1 MVSMETLLQDLRF
14 ALRQLRKSP
23 GFAALAVLT
32 LAFGIGANT
41 AMFTVVENVLI
52 RPLPYAHPD
61 RLVRIGPPIDSGLN
75 NTSWLNYRDIR
86 DQTRSMDLVACYAED
101 VGVVRGKEGS
111 VTVVTPGVTPNLF
124 KMLGARPLLGRTFT
138 EEEAQSGGI
147 KTAVISEGLWRNVF
161 DSDPE
166 ILNRTIVVN
175 GQPRAVV
182 GVMPRDFRFPESVG
196 QDMQKGLWLPLQST
210 QSMETERGESFFAI
224 IGELKPGV
232 TLAQGRAD
240 LSAIVQRI
248 RELDPKVSKEFSF
261 RAIPYQETL
270 TGPAAPVFMALLVAV
285 GLVLLIACANVAN
298 LLIAR
303 CLVRQ
308 QEFAVRAALGAG
320 QWRLMRQLI
329 AEGGLLSA
337 IGCALGFALAAF
349 AIALVHKLPPDTI
362 PRAEDIRIRWT
373 VVLVLAAI
381 ATVTTVLAAFLPAL
395 LVSRFDPQRA
405 LQVASRGV
413 GSRSVRR
420 RLSGAVVAGEV
431 ALSALLLVGTGLL
444 FHTLWNLEHV
454 HLGFDV
460 TRVTTF
466 TAMPADASGF
476 ASINVSSDTTQAPT
490 SIATLVYQPVL
501 ERIRNAPGV
510 EDAALDTAPPFSGI
524 DMHSSF
530 DIVGQPK
537 EPGNDQNA
545 RVTAVSGGFA
555 SVMRTPVMSGRM
567 INEGDT
573 ESSPYVIAINEAV
586 ARKYFSGKNPLGM
599 QLDLG
604 GKNTGMIQPYTI
616 VGVIGDQVDAST
628 SQPAQPFLMIPYRQ
642 VPTTSLFYQALIKTV
657 VNFVVKTRGDI
668 AVAPAMRS
676 VFHELAPDYALD
688 NFQTMQQAV
697 DQSNFS
703 SRMGLYL
710 TGAFA
715 GMAVLM
721 VIAGLYGVLA
731 QLVSYRRREFG
742 IRLALGATPGGILG
756 LVLRQGLVFVGAGL
770 AIGIVIAIF
779 AGNLVKSFLYQVK
792 PADVWTYCGV
802 VVLLLLVGSVAAL
815 IPARRA
821 AAVEPMTA
829 LREE

>member
-1 MVSMETLLQDLRF
+1 MQTLLQDLRF
-14 ALRQLRKSP
+14 AVRQLRNSP

-52 RPLPYAHPD
+52 RRLPYAHPD
-61 RLVRIGPPIDSGLN
+61 RLVRIGPPIGSGLG
-75 NTSWLNYRDIR
+75 NTSWLNYRDVR
-86 DQTRSMDLVACYAED
+86 DQTRNMDLVGCYAED
-101 VGVVRGKEGS
+101 VGVVRGKDGS
-111 VTVVTPGVTPNLF
+111 VSVVAPGVTPSVF

-138 EEEAQSGGI
+138 EEESQPGAP

-161 DSDPE
+161 HSDPE
-166 ILNRTIVVN
+166 ILSHTVTVN
-175 GQPRAVV
+175 GQPRAIV

-196 QDMQKGLWLPLQST
+196 QEMQKGLWLPLQP
-210 QSMETERGESFFAI
+210 TEEMQTSRGESFFAI

-232 TLAQGRAD
+232 TVAQGRAE

-248 RELDPKVSKEFSF
+248 HELDPKASTDLSL

-270 TGPAAPVFMALLVAV
+270 TGPVAPVFLALLVAV

-329 AEGGLLSA
+329 AEGALLSA
-337 IGCALGFALAAF
+337 LGCAFGFALAAF
-349 AIALVHKLPPDTI
+349 AIELVHKLPPDTI
-362 PRAEDIRIRWT
+362 PRAENIGLRWT

-381 ATVTTVLAAFLPAL
+381 ATVTTVLSAFLPAWI
-395 LVSRFDPQRA
+395 VSRSDPQRV
-405 LQVASRGV
+405 LQGASRGL
-413 GSRSVRR
+413 GARSVRR

-431 ALSALLLVGTGLL
+431 ALSALLLVATGLL

-454 HLGFDV
+454 QLGFDV

-476 ASINVSSDTTQAPT
+476 AGMTVSSDLAHAPT
-490 SIATLVYQPVL
+490 SVATLVYQPVL
-501 ERIRNAPGV
+501 ERMRNTPGV

-524 DMHSSF
+524 DLHSSF
-530 DIVGQPK
+530 DIVGRPK
-537 EPGNDQNA
+537 HAGEDGNA
-545 RVTAVSGGFA
+545 RVTAMSGGYA
-555 SVMRTPVMSGRM
+555 RLMRTPMIRGRM
-567 INEGDT
+567 ISDDDT
-573 ESSPYVIAINEAV
+573 ESSPFVIVINETL
-586 ARKYFSGKNPLGM
+586 ARKYFAGKDPLGT

-604 GKNTGMIQPYTI
+604 GKDTGMIRPYTI
-616 VGVIGDQVDAST
+616 VGVIGDQVDTST
-628 SQPAQPFLMIPYRQ
+628 SQPPQPVLMIPCRQ
-642 VPTTSLFYQALIKTV
+642 VPTTSLFYPALVKTV
-657 VNFVVKTRGDI
+657 VNFMVKTRGEV

-703 SRMGLYL
+703 SRIGLYL
-710 TGAFA
+710 TGVFA

-742 IRLALGATPGGILG
+742 IRLALGATPNGISG
-756 LVLRQGLVFVGAGL
+756 MVLRQGLVFVGTGL
-770 AIGIVIAIF
+770 AIGILAAVF
-779 AGNLVKSFLYQVK
+779 AGNLVKSFLYQVQ
-792 PADVWTYCGV
+792 PADAWTYLGV
-802 VVLLLLVGSVAAL
+802 VFLLVLVGSVAAL
-815 IPARRA
+815 IPAHRA
-821 AAVEPMTA
+821 ATVEPMTA

>member
-1 MVSMETLLQDLRF
+1 MLTLGQDLRF
-14 ALRQLRKSP
+14 ALRMLRKSP
-23 GFAALAVLT
+23 GFAVLAVLT

-41 AMFTVVENVLI
+41 AMFTVVESVLI

-61 RLVRIGPPIDSGLN
+61 RLVRIGPPNGTGMS

-86 DQTRSMDLVACYAED
+86 DQTRNMDAVGCYAED

-111 VTVVTPGVTPNLF
+111 VSVVTPGVTPSVF
-124 KMLGARPLLGRTFT
+124 KILGARPLMGRTFT
-138 EEEAQSGGI
+138 EDEGQPGGP
-147 KTAVISEGLWRNVF
+147 KTAVISEEMWRNVF
-161 DSDPE
+161 NSDPE
-166 ILNRTIVVN
+166 ILTRTISVN

-182 GVMPRDFRFPESVG
+182 GVMPRDFRFPESAG
-196 QDMQKGLWLPLQST
+196 QDIQKGLWLPLQAT
-210 QSMETERGESFFAI
+210 PEMQTERGESFFAI

-232 TLAQGRAD
+232 TMAQNRAE

-248 RELDPKVSKEFSF
+248 REIDPKVASDFSF
-261 RAIPYQETL
+261 RAVPYQESL
-270 TGPAAPVFMALLVAV
+270 TGPVAPVFIGLVVAV

-308 QEFAVRAALGAG
+308 QEFAVRAALGAS

-329 AEGGLLSA
+329 VEGGLLSA
-337 IGCALGFALAAF
+337 FGCALGFALADF
-349 AIALVHKLPPDTI
+349 AIELVHKLPPDTI
-362 PRAEDIRIRWT
+362 PRAETIGIRWT

-381 ATVTTVLAAFLPAL
+381 ATLTTVLSAFLPAL
-395 LVSRFDPQRA
+395 LVSRSDPQRA
-405 LQVASRGV
+405 LSAASRGV
-413 GSRSVRR
+413 GVRAVRR

-431 ALSALLLVGTGLL
+431 ALSTLLLVATGLL

-460 TRVTTF
+460 AQITTF

-476 ASINVSSDTTQAPT
+476 ANMTVSSDAAHAPI
-490 SIATLVYQPVL
+490 SVATLVYQPVL
-501 ERIRNAPGV
+501 ERMRNTPGV
-510 EDAALDTAPPFSGI
+510 QEAALDTAPPFSGI
-524 DMHSSF
+524 DMHTSF
-530 DIVGQPK
+530 DILGQPK
-537 EPGNDQNA
+537 NPGEDRGA
-545 RVTAVSGGFA
+545 RITAVSGGYA
-555 SVMRTPVMSGRM
+555 QLMRTPVIRGRM
-567 INEGDT
+567 ISDDDT
-573 ESSPYVIAINEAV
+573 ESSPYAIAINEVLAQ
-586 ARKYFSGKNPLGM
+586 KYFSGKDPLGM

-604 GKNTGMIQPYTI
+604 GKDTGMIQPYTI
-616 VGVIGDQVDAST
+616 VGIIGDQVDTST
-628 SQPAQPFLMIPYRQ
+628 SQPPQPFLMIPYRQ
-642 VPTTSLFYQALIKTV
+642 VPSTSLFYQALVKTI
-657 VNFVVKTRGDI
+657 VNFVVKTRGDV

-676 VFHELAPDYALD
+676 VFHEIAPDYALD
-688 NFQTMQQAV
+688 DFQTMQHSV

-715 GMAVLM
+715 AMAVLM

-742 IRLALGATPGGILG
+742 IRLALGATPGGILS

-770 AIGIVIAIF
+770 AIGIVIAAF
-779 AGNLVKSFLYQVK
+779 TGNLVKSFLYQVK
-792 PADVWTYCGV
+792 PADAWTYATV
-802 VVLLLLVGSVAAL
+802 AFLLLLVGSIAAL

-829 LREE
+829 LRDE

>member
-1 MVSMETLLQDLRF
+1 MQTLLQDLRF
-14 ALRQLRKSP
+14 ALRQLRNSP
-23 GFAALAVLT
+23 GFAALAVVT

-41 AMFTVVENVLI
+41 AMFTVVESVLI
-52 RPLPYAHPD
+52 RSLPYAHPD
-61 RLVRIGPPIDSGLN
+61 RLVRIGPPNGSGLS

-86 DQTRSMDLVACYAED
+86 DQTRNMDLVACYAED
-101 VGVVRGKEGS
+101 VGVVRGKDGS

-124 KMLGARPLLGRTFT
+124 KMLGAPPLLGRTFK
-138 EEEAQSGGI
+138 EEEGQSGGP
-147 KTAVISEGLWRNVF
+147 KTVVISEGLWRNVF
-161 DSDPE
+161 NSDPE
-166 ILNRTIVVN
+166 ILNRTIAVN

-182 GVMPRDFRFPESVG
+182 GVMPRDFRFPEAVG
-196 QDMQKGLWLPLQST
+196 QDIQKGLWLPLQAT
-210 QSMETERGESFFAI
+210 QAMQTERGESFFAI
-224 IGELKPGV
+224 LGELKPGV
-232 TLAQGRAD
+232 TLAQGRAE

-248 RELDPKVSKEFSF
+248 HEIDPKASSELSF

-270 TGPAAPVFMALLVAV
+270 TGPAAPVFFALVVAV

-337 IGCALGFALAAF
+337 IGCAFGFALAAF
-349 AIALVHKLPPDTI
+349 AITFVHKLPPDTL
-362 PRAEDIRIRWT
+362 PRAEDIRLRWT

-381 ATVTTVLAAFLPAL
+381 ATVTTVLSAFLPAWF
-395 LVSRFDPQRA
+395 VSRSDPQRV
-405 LQVASRGV
+405 LQGATRGV
-413 GSRSVRR
+413 GARSVRR
-420 RLSGAVVAGEV
+420 RISGAVVAGEV
-431 ALSALLLVGTGLL
+431 ALSALLLVATGLL

-476 ASINVSSDTTQAPT
+476 ANMTVSSDATHAPA
-490 SIATLVYQPVL
+490 SVATLVYQPVL
-501 ERIRNAPGV
+501 ERMRNAPGV
-510 EDAALDTAPPFSGI
+510 QEVALDTAPPFSGI

-530 DIVGQPK
+530 DIVGEPEGTGK
-537 EPGNDQNA
+537 ERSA
-545 RVTAVSGGFA
+545 RITAVSGGYA
-555 SVMRTPVMSGRM
+555 RLMQTPVIRGRM
-567 INEGDT
+567 ISDDDT
-573 ESSPYVIAINEAV
+573 ENSPFVVAINEALE
-586 ARKYFSGKNPLGM
+586 RKYFSGKNPLGM
-599 QLDLG
+599 RLDLG
-604 GKNTGMIQPYTI
+604 GKDTGMIQSYTI
-616 VGVIGDQVDAST
+616 VGIIGDQVDTST
-628 SQPAQPFLMIPYRQ
+628 SQPPQPFLMVPYRQ
-642 VPTTSLFYQALIKTV
+642 VPSTSLFYQALIKTI
-657 VNFVVKTRGDI
+657 VNFVVKSRGEV

-676 VFHELAPDYALD
+676 IFRELAPDYALD

-792 PADVWTYCGV
+792 PADAWTYSGV
-802 VVLLLLVGSVAAL
+802 VLLLLLVGSVAAL

>member
-1 MVSMETLLQDLRF
+1 MQTLLQDLRF
-14 ALRQLRKSP
+14 AVRQLRNSP

-52 RPLPYAHPD
+52 RRLPYAHPD
-61 RLVRIGPPIDSGLN
+61 RLVRIGPPIGSGLG
-75 NTSWLNYRDIR
+75 NTSWLNYRDVR
-86 DQTRSMDLVACYAED
+86 DQTRNMDLVGCYAED
-101 VGVVRGKEGS
+101 VAVVRGKDGS
-111 VTVVTPGVTPNLF
+111 VSVVAPGVTPSVF
-124 KMLGARPLLGRTFT
+124 KMLDARPLLGRTFT
-138 EEEAQSGGI
+138 EEESQPGAP

-161 DSDPE
+161 HSDPE
-166 ILNRTIVVN
+166 ILSRTVTVN
-175 GQPRAVV
+175 GQPRAIV

-196 QDMQKGLWLPLQST
+196 QEMQKGLWLPLQPT
-210 QSMETERGESFFAI
+210 AEMQTARGESFFAI

-232 TLAQGRAD
+232 TVAQGHAE
-240 LSAIVQRI
+240 LTAIVQRI
-248 RELDPKVSKEFSF
+248 HELDPKTATDLSL

-270 TGPAAPVFMALLVAV
+270 TGPVAPVFLALLVAV

-329 AEGGLLSA
+329 AEGALLSA
-337 IGCALGFALAAF
+337 LGCAFGFALAAF
-349 AIALVHKLPPDTI
+349 AIELVHKLPPDTI
-362 PRAEDIRIRWT
+362 PRAENIGLRWT

-381 ATVTTVLAAFLPAL
+381 ATVTTVLSAFLPAWI
-395 LVSRFDPQRA
+395 VSRSDPQRV
-405 LQVASRGV
+405 LQGASRGL
-413 GSRSVRR
+413 GARSVRR

-431 ALSALLLVGTGLL
+431 ALSALLLVATGLL

-454 HLGFDV
+454 QLGFDV

-476 ASINVSSDTTQAPT
+476 AGMTVSSDVAHAPT
-490 SIATLVYQPVL
+490 SVATLVYQPVL
-501 ERIRNAPGV
+501 ERMRNTPGV

-524 DMHSSF
+524 DLHSSF
-530 DIVGQPK
+530 DIVGRPK
-537 EPGNDQNA
+537 HVGEDGNA
-545 RVTAVSGGFA
+545 RVTAMSGGYA
-555 SVMRTPVMSGRM
+555 RLMRTPMIRGRM
-567 INEGDT
+567 ISDDDT
-573 ESSPYVIAINEAV
+573 ESSPFVIVINETL
-586 ARKYFSGKNPLGM
+586 ARKYFAGKDPLGT

-604 GKNTGMIQPYTI
+604 GKDTGMIRPYTI

-628 SQPAQPFLMIPYRQ
+628 SQPPQPVLMIPCRQ
-642 VPTTSLFYQALIKTV
+642 VPTTSLFYPALVKTV
-657 VNFVVKTRGDI
+657 VNFMVKTRGEV

-688 NFQTMQQAV
+688 DFQTMQQAV

-703 SRMGLYL
+703 SRIGLYL
-710 TGAFA
+710 TGVFA
-715 GMAVLM
+715 GMAVMM

-742 IRLALGATPGGILG
+742 IRLALGATPNGISG
-756 LVLRQGLVFVGAGL
+756 MVLRQGLVFVGAGL
-770 AIGIVIAIF
+770 VIGIVAAVF
-779 AGNLVKSFLYQVK
+779 AGNLVKSFLYQVQ
-792 PADVWTYCGV
+792 PADAWTYLGV
-802 VVLLLLVGSVAAL
+802 VFLLLLVGSVAAL
-815 IPARRA
+815 IPAHRA
-821 AAVEPMTA
+821 ATVEPMTA